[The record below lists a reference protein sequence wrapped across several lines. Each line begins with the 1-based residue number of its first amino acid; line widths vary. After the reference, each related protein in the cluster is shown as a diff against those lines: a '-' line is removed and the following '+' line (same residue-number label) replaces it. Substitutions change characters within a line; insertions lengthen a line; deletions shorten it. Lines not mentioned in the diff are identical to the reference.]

1 MFRRR
6 VLLAGAVCA
15 LAAAAGCR
23 GGREPAPLRVSAAV
37 SVSDALARAAD
48 AFGRTTGRRVAVS
61 AAASNILAQQ
71 LIEGA
76 RADLFISADERQMQR
91 VVDAGLVEGPVV
103 PLWRNQLVVIVPSGT
118 AVDGSM
124 PAALASP
131 GVRRIAIGDPA
142 GVPAGV
148 YARDWLMRV
157 DLWREIEERI
167 VPSASVRAAL
177 AAVAAGNADAGI
189 VYRTDAMGHAG
200 VSTVYEVSG
209 AGAPAIVY
217 PAAVLASASDP
228 EMARRLLAFLRDDE
242 QARDVFARA
251 GFILP
256 DPAP

>member
-1 MFRRR
+1 M
-6 VLLAGAVCA
+6 
-15 LAAAAGCR
+15 
-23 GGREPAPLRVSAAV
+23 SAAV
-37 SVSDALARAAD
+37 SLTDALAQAAE
-48 AFGRTTGRRVAVS
+48 AFEQATGRRVAVS

-91 VVDAGLVEGPVV
+91 VVDAGLVDGPAV
-103 PLWRNQLVVIVPSGT
+103 PLWRNQLVVIMPAGT
-118 AVDGSM
+118 AVEGPM

-157 DLWREIEERI
+157 NLWREIEDRI

-177 AAVAAGNADAGI
+177 AAVASGNADAGI
-189 VYRTDAMGHAG
+189 VYRTDAMIQAG
-200 VSTVYEVSG
+200 VTTVYEVTG
-209 AGAPAIVY
+209 DDAPAIVY
-217 PAAVLASASDP
+217 PAAVPASASDP
-228 EMARRLLAFLRDDE
+228 ETARRLLAFLRDDE
-242 QARDVFARA
+242 RARDAFARA

-256 DPAP
+256 DPAPR